1 MSGFRNVS
9 VRVWIISPLEPS
21 GHFTYRQFNV
31 QIVYILPTQCIYVFC
46 MDLRKK
52 NSDYFSIKL

>member
-21 GHFTYRQFNV
+21 GHFTYRQFNI
-31 QIVYILPTQCIYVFC
+31 QIAYILPTQCIYVFY
-46 MDLRKK
+46 MNLIT
-52 NSDYFSIKL
+52 NSDYFSIKI